1 MKIIEEDKEE
11 SRGWIYKQLKIDT
24 KERYEQIKI
33 DDFINEVKEGFY
45 VNRRM
50 CSIRNCR
57 G

>member
-33 DDFINEVKEGFY
+33 DDFISEVKEEFY
-45 VNRRM
+45 VNRCMR
-50 CSIRNCR
+50 SVRDCR
-57 G
+57 T